1 MGCPCKRDTYSKAEQ
16 NPPSWQAGSSSTPAV
31 QSSLKGTRVGAAW
44 RPVPAEAG
52 SGGRL
57 IRTSKAALRAPE
69 QRPPPAPAAGPTA
82 RPGRAGDFP
91 EAAGRSQGL
100 SSLHACQAAA
110 GACGL
115 AALPG
120 PEPEAHEAATRA
132 YQPGGGRHPEDAELG
147 GHPTGPQGSSTPSQA
162 RRQSPPFW
170 HPPTPRASPSRESA
184 CPEVCS
190 PGSPEQQQQQK
201 QRHLLG

>member
-1 MGCPCKRDTYSKAEQ
+1 MSAQHGGRSQLRLDP
-16 NPPSWQAGSSSTPAV
+16 AGGLSAHQRRRSEP
-31 QSSLKGTRVGAAW
+31 QSSA
-44 RPVPAEAG
+44 
-52 SGGRL
+52 RL
-57 IRTSKAALRAPE
+57 PPPR
-69 QRPPPAPAAGPTA
+69 PPAPAAGPTA

-147 GHPTGPQGSSTPSQA
+147 GHPTGPQGSSTPSQGRTA
-162 RRQSPPFW
+162 EPPILAPADPQSLALPRERLPRGLLSGQ
-170 HPPTPRASPSRESA
+170 PRAAAAAEAAPPPRLSRARGAAEWHRG
-184 CPEVCS
+184 P
-190 PGSPEQQQQQK
+190 
-201 QRHLLG
+201 